1 MWVAVL
7 QETTAHALKQSPRK
21 PPLRIEEEEEEVGRG
36 TVVVG
41 GSEEGGYEVE
51 EVPDAM
57 SLILGVP
64 GNRSCADCSSTGK
77 KRMRKKADDTLSL
90 LSLPALPLQWWSGPA

>member
-7 QETTAHALKQSPRK
+7 QDTTAHALKQSPRH
-21 PPLRIEEEEEEVGRG
+21 PPMSIEEEEEGRG
-36 TVVVG
+36 AVVVG
-41 GSEEGGYEVE
+41 GSEEGGCEVE

-77 KRMRKKADDTLSL
+77 KRMKDSR
-90 LSLPALPLQWWSGPA
+90 